1 MATSKT
7 LAPTN
12 VTISIPAMADAP
24 DASVFSNC
32 VDKEADAINALNSH
46 IGTDNSRVGTDV
58 QTYLNS
64 LAVGHYNVAF
74 AYNAPGLPTTSTT
87 DLHIFI
93 WDSANHN
100 GVVSAV
106 NTSGENYTG
115 TLLNGVLTWAGSNQ
129 MARKAEK
136 RVQGGETASF
146 TFSSYNTSALIFGS
160 VGDSDAILY
169 VYSNGYL
176 VSVKTSSRMTV
187 SLSED
192 YKTVTVSISSGT
204 GHIGCISANLQPTVS

>member
-1 MATSKT
+1 MASYTSFLNLEK
-7 LAPTN
+7 PTTSERLDVLKIN
-12 VTISIPAMADAP
+12 SNWDKIDAGV
-24 DASVFSNC
+24 S
-32 VDKEADAINALNSH
+32 ALNSH
-46 IGTDNSRVGTDV
+46 IEYNSSTVITNLDSIPVNSQGRITLGGAVSPSGNEITVNFQCYGVSTRKTLEISSVNSGNSWTSVYNGTSWSSWVSITD
-58 QTYLNS
+58 
-64 LAVGHYNVAF
+64 
-74 AYNAPGLPTTSTT
+74 
-87 DLHIFI
+87 
-93 WDSANHN
+93 
-100 GVVSAV
+100 
-106 NTSGENYTG
+106 
-115 TLLNGVLTWAGSNQ
+115 Q
-129 MARKAEK
+129 MARRAEK

-204 GHIGCISANLQPTVS
+204 GHIGCISASLQPTVS